1 MGASDPSSALAW
13 PLPHVSRRTG
23 LRPGS
28 AHRFE
33 TLSFTM
39 LGAADPLLVIRRHV
53 DFLRIGSAICLPRP
67 LTTARHS

>member
-13 PLPHVSRRTG
+13 PLPHALRRTG

-33 TLSFTM
+33 TLS
-39 LGAADPLLVIRRHV
+39 AADPLLVIRRHV